1 MTHTHNDLL
10 YYILHYTLL
19 HTVCS
24 HKASQGPSPTHKTK
38 QNYSLAHA
46 APGYAAPA
54 SPKPNPSSGAVAVR
68 CRCHFSRCL
77 YNLCNQP
84 PVGPPVG
91 PSVLACPPVWPSMTQ
106 SNAPVTGI
114 RPAGSGLFLHIAL
127 PVPCQCPASTMPALC
142 QHFVSFRNFTLNFFF
157 FNFFLKFFFFL
168 NF

>member
-1 MTHTHNDLL
+1 MIYYTI
-10 YYILHYTLL
+10 YYITLHYTLL

-68 CRCHFSRCL
+68 CRCRCHFSRCL

-114 RPAGSGLFLHIAL
+114 RPRGLGAVSAHRFASAL
-127 PVPCQCPASTMPALC
+127 PVLCQYYASTMPAFC
-142 QHFVSFRNFTLNFFF
+142 FFSEFHAQFFF
-157 FNFFLKFFFFL
+157 F
-168 NF
+168 